1 MSFNLLADYQ
11 KLPGIPPGLLP
22 KLQKLVGTRYA
33 DLLLHLPLGGIDR
46 RNLTTIAAAEQ
57 GEMATI
63 RVVIDALHVPHR
75 ASRAPFKVD
84 VSDATGSL
92 QLVFFNHSPWLVKRF
107 KEGES
112 LIVSGKIEG
121 FLTEKQMAH
130 PEMFSAADELS
141 DIARIWPTYGLTS
154 GITQNM
160 IGKAVTFVYGAFVNQ
175 LNAQTLQEWLPQS
188 LLSAQN
194 WPSFAEAMAAQHQPQ
209 SLAAYQPDAPSRQR
223 LAFDELLAWQI
234 ALLKA
239 RDETKHQRGI
249 AHPPAPNLRNKLLAA
264 LPFKLTADQDKVI
277 AEIDADMMRPVPM
290 LRLLQG
296 DVGAGKTLVAFAAVL
311 RAIEGGY
318 QAAMMAPTEI
328 LVNQHFENA
337 QKLLTPLGVRS
348 LMLTGKMKAAD
359 KRAARAAIESGEVDL
374 VFGTHALIQDDVAFK
389 NLSLVVIDEQ
399 HRFGV
404 RQRLALSSKGIMP
417 DVLVM
422 TATPIPRTLALT
434 QYGDMDVSILK
445 EKPPGR
451 QPIKTTVMS
460 LEKIGDVAA
469 AISRLFSEG
478 AQVYWV
484 CPLVEESE
492 KSDLMAAT
500 QRFEELQRLYGNHV
514 GLLHGRMKPAEK
526 DDMMRRFKA
535 GEFKLLVST
544 TVIEVGVD
552 VPQATTMIIEH
563 AERFGLS
570 QLHQLRGRVGRG
582 DKASNCILLYGAPL
596 GEYAR
601 ERLTTLRDSEDGFY
615 IAERDLILR
624 GPGESL
630 GTQQAGHIF
639 TRIADM
645 RADRELIP
653 VAREVA
659 EKLLEADLTVR
670 EQAAIDFLLKFFG
683 RDEAAAMLA
692 SG

>member
-1 MSFNLLADYQ
+1 MAFNLLADYQ

-33 DLLLHLPLGGIDR
+33 DLLMHLPLGGVDR
-46 RNLTTIAAAEQ
+46 RNLTTVGAAAQ
-57 GEMATI
+57 ADMATI
-63 RVVIDALHVPHR
+63 RVTIDNVHVPHR
-75 ASRAPFKVD
+75 ASRAPLKID
-84 VSDATGSL
+84 ASDGTGSL
-92 QLVFFNHSPWLVKRF
+92 QLVFFNYSPWLIKRF
-107 KEGES
+107 KVGEA

-121 FLTEKQMAH
+121 FLTEKQIVH
-130 PEMFSAADELS
+130 PEMFSVTEDLA

-160 IGKAVTFVYGAFVNQ
+160 MGKAINWTYHAFAEQFKVQQ
-175 LNAQTLQEWLPQS
+175 LAEWLPQS

-194 WPSFAEAMAAQHQPQ
+194 WPSFTEAMAAQHHPQ
-209 SLAAYQPDAPSRQR
+209 NLNAYQPGAASRQR

-239 RDETKHQRGI
+239 RDETKQQRGI
-249 AHPPAPNLRNKLLAA
+249 AHPPAPKLRRALLDS
-264 LPFKLTADQDKVI
+264 LPFKLTGDQEKVI
-277 AEIDADMMRPVPM
+277 TEIDADMMRPIPM

-311 RAIEGGY
+311 RAVEAGF

-328 LVNQHFENA
+328 LSTQHFENA
-337 QKLLTPLGVRS
+337 QKFLTPLGVRS
-348 LMLTGKMKAAD
+348 LLVTGKMKASE
-359 KRAARAAIESGEVDL
+359 KKAARAAIEAGEVDV
-374 VFGTHALIQDDVAFK
+374 VFGTHALIQDGIDFK
-389 NLSLVVIDEQ
+389 HLSLVVIDEQ

-404 RQRLALSSKGIMP
+404 RQRLALSSKGETP

-422 TATPIPRTLALT
+422 TATPIPRTLSLT
-434 QYGDMDVSILK
+434 QYGDMDVSLLK

-469 AISRLFSEG
+469 ALRRLFTEG

-500 QRFEELQRLYGNHV
+500 QRFEELQRVYGEQV
-514 GLLHGRMKPAEK
+514 GLLHGRMKSAEK
-526 DDMMRRFKA
+526 DDIMHRFKA

-563 AERFGLS
+563 AERFGLA

-582 DKASNCILLYGAPL
+582 TQASHCILLYGYPL
-596 GEYAR
+596 GDYAR
-601 ERLTTLRDSEDGFY
+601 ERLATLRDSEDGFE
-615 IAERDLILR
+615 IAERDLVLR

-639 TRIADM
+639 TRIADL
-645 RADRELIP
+645 REDRELVP
-653 VAREVA
+653 LARDVAK
-659 EKLLEADLTVR
+659 KLLESDLSMR
-670 EQAAIDFLLKFFG
+670 EQAAIDFLLKFYG
-683 RDEAAAMLA
+683 RHEAAAMLH